1 MIIKSKIFFGFIVFH
16 CFCVFLN
23 FSMFLYFCNVLNCFC
38 SFGVHVHKVSFI
50 IMLMYTRCLRY

>member
-23 FSMFLYFCNVLNCFC
+23 FSMFLYFCNVLNCLLFFWC
-38 SFGVHVHKVSFI
+38 SCSQSVIHYYAYVHKVSS
-50 IMLMYTRCLRY
+50 L